1 MSNIHQELI
10 GTKEASELIGESVKN
25 TIRRVERNELTPVT
39 KLPGLRGA
47 YLFNRSDI
55 DALLTLPATVGVST
69 PNPAPTAHLAPVGSS
84 PEVEPAGVSF
94 RDGSAS

>member
-55 DALLTLPATVGVST
+55 AALLTP
-69 PNPAPTAHLAPVGSS
+69 PTTADA
-84 PEVEPAGVSF
+84 EV
-94 RDGSAS
+94 AS

>member
-1 MSNIHQELI
+1 MSNIHPDLI

-25 TIRRVERNELTPVT
+25 TIRRIERGEITAVT

-55 DALLTLPATVGVST
+55 EALLTPKGDA
-69 PNPAPTAHLAPVGSS
+69 A
-84 PEVEPAGVSF
+84 
-94 RDGSAS
+94 

>member
-1 MSNIHQELI
+1 MSNLHHELI

-25 TIRRVERNELTPVT
+25 TIRRVERDELKPVT

-55 DALLTLPATVGVST
+55 EAIITSPVST
-69 PNPAPTAHLAPVGSS
+69 S
-84 PEVEPAGVSF
+84 PEADEAGDPHDARRPVPDAGAAGVTSV
-94 RDGSAS
+94 RRQT